1 MFNNSLIHNSHRNH
15 TNRIF
20 YENIFRSIIWSLHP
34 TGRIVQINLHLR
46 RFLSVS
52 DTGCSG
58 NKITVTST
66 LKFWNIYLVVGLI
79 FRVLGV
85 VQVAF
90 DHHLIYHVH
99 FTKQRV
105 ILFLFFFYSNPLYFL
120 FLSCCTS
127 PSDGMVCESLLCYF
141 ILFSQLD
148 GHHLN

>member
-105 ILFLFFFYSNPLYFL
+105 ILFLPIFDTQSYPCPCQISLTLYIFCFFHVAYI
-120 FLSCCTS
+120 TIRWH
-127 PSDGMVCESLLCYF
+127 GM
-141 ILFSQLD
+141 
-148 GHHLN
+148 

>member
-90 DHHLIYHVH
+90 DHHLIYHIH

-105 ILFLFFFYSNPLYFL
+105 ILFLFFFFTLTHYIFCFFHVVRHHQMAWYVKVY
-120 FLSCCTS
+120 C
-127 PSDGMVCESLLCYF
+127 V
-141 ILFSQLD
+141 ILFYSV
-148 GHHLN
+148 N